1 MLPLDGLRIIAVE
14 QYGAGPYGTCHLADM
29 GAEVIKIENR
39 NTGGDMSRGVGP
51 SFLGENDSEFFQAFN
66 RNKKSLTLDLKS
78 EAGREILHK
87 LVATADGLMG
97 NLRGD
102 QPEKLGLTYDDLKA
116 HNPRIV
122 CAHLSAYGREGSRR
136 SWPGYDYLL
145 QAEAGFLSLTGEADA
160 PPARF
165 GLSIVDF
172 MTGMT
177 TAFGLVSAILAAR
190 ATGAGRDVDASLYD
204 VAVHQLTYPAAWYL
218 NSGLMTGRV
227 PRSGHPYIVPS
238 QLYRTADGW
247 IFLMCQTQKFWA
259 TLCERI
265 GHPELIDDPAYKGYA
280 ERAENRDNL
289 TEVLDG
295 ILGRRPTEAW
305 MEILG
310 GVVPCAPVYDLAQAL
325 ENPFLAERDGIQ
337 AVPHPDKP
345 EMRLLASPL
354 RVGDDIP
361 NRPAPKL
368 GQHTDDLLG
377 ELGYDADRIAELRRR
392 DVV

>member
-1 MLPLDGLRIIAVE
+1 MLPLQGLRIIAVE
-14 QYGAGPYGTCHLADM
+14 QYGAGPYGSCHLADM

-51 SFLGENDSEFFQAFN
+51 YFLGENDSEFFQAFN
-66 RNKKSLTLDLKS
+66 RNKKSLTLDLKTA
-78 EAGREILHK
+78 AGREVFHK

-116 HNPRIV
+116 HNPKIV
-122 CAHLSAYGREGSRR
+122 CAHLSAYGRDGSRR

-145 QAEAGFLSLTGEADA
+145 QAEAGFLSLTGETNS

-190 ATGAGRDVDASLYD
+190 ETGVGRDVDASLYD
-204 VAVHQLTYPAAWYL
+204 VAIHQLSYPAAWYL
-218 NSGLMTGRV
+218 NSGLVTGRV

-238 QLYRTADGW
+238 QLYRTGDGW
-247 IFLMCQTQKFWA
+247 IFLMCQTQKFWE
-259 TLCERI
+259 TLCRRI
-265 GHPELIDDPAYKGYA
+265 GRPELIDDPAYKGYA
-280 ERAENRDNL
+280 ERAENRASL
-289 TEVLDG
+289 TEVLDS
-295 ILGRRPTEAW
+295 ILRGKTTAAW
-305 MEILG
+305 IEVLG
-310 GVVPCAPVYDLAQAL
+310 GAVPCAPVYDLAQAL

-337 AVPHPDKP
+337 DVPHPDKP

-354 RVGDDIP
+354 RVGDEIP

-368 GQHTDDLLG
+368 GQHTDDLLN
-377 ELGYDADRIAELRRR
+377 ELGYDADGIDDLRRAN
-392 DVV
+392 VV